1 MAELLVRVRDKTSPD
16 IYKDVR
22 LTKRGDVIV
31 VMPDGWT
38 WGSGELTN
46 PDWRILKLP
55 NVSVEEASAM
65 LGGELPIDPQA
76 PSRTLQR
83 RAFSFDLDNLPQ
95 SVAGFIADDTRKTP
109 ALTVNLT
116 LAQFRGLKKRKE
128 AKQDPAILS
137 SEPKVIG

>member
-16 IYKDVR
+16 LYKDVR

-46 PDWRILKLP
+46 PDWRIVKLP
-55 NVSVEEASAM
+55 NVSLDEAEAM
-65 LGGELPIDPQA
+65 TAGELPADPKV

-95 SVAGFIADDTRKTP
+95 SVAAFIADDTRASP